1 MKKLAF
7 ALLLGCAA
15 GAAAQER
22 ASQFAHSGAITLE
35 GSESHYRF
43 PLPAAAYMG
52 IARRDLGDV
61 RVFNAAGEAVPYGF
75 VPLRA
80 KTIAPESRGSKLF
93 PLYGE
98 EAKGLDGVDMR
109 LEQSARGTIVHISP
123 PASSRRAPR
132 KLLGYLL
139 DTGEEKE
146 KPLFAALNLEWAAR
160 EPFTGFARVEASDDL
175 KRWALL
181 VDGAP
186 VLLLE
191 HEGARL
197 ERKRIEL
204 AGANARYLRLSFTG
218 VPPGFALKQVSLEL
232 RPDSTQPER
241 DWLGTPGTPDPRRPG
256 EYAFDTGGHFPVD
269 RMRFALPQP
278 NTVAH
283 AQLFARDRLEEPWQP
298 IAAATLYRLRRD
310 SRDLVNSDV
319 AVPPDG
325 RRYWLLKVDQR
336 GGGLGA
342 GELRL
347 EFGWIPHELVFAARG
362 AAPFNLA
369 YGMKTAKPGALP
381 LATIV
386 PGYKSGDPIPA
397 KMAAVSVL
405 APTARER
412 ASLFGD
418 PAAFVKAAVDSGEAK
433 IWALWASLVAGVLVL
448 GWMAF
453 RLLHQVGQNA
463 GDRNPE

>member
-1 MKKLAF
+1 MNRLAF
-7 ALLLGCAA
+7 ALLLACA
-15 GAAAQER
+15 GAGAQER
-22 ASQFAHSGAITLE
+22 AGQFAHAAAIALE

-43 PLPAAAYMG
+43 PLPAAAYLG

-61 RVFNAAGEAVPYGF
+61 RVFNAAGEAVPYAF
-75 VPLRA
+75 VPVQA

-109 LEQSARGTIVHISP
+109 LEQSARGTVVHISP

-132 KLLGYLL
+132 KLLGYLI
-139 DTGEEKE
+139 DTGEQKD
-146 KPLFAALNLEWAAR
+146 KPLLAALNLEWAAS

-175 KRWALL
+175 KRWTLL

-204 AGANARYLRLSFTG
+204 TAANARYLRLAFTG
-218 VPPGFALKQVSLEL
+218 VPPGFALKQVNLEL
-232 RPDSTQPER
+232 RPGETPPER
-241 DWLGTPGTPDPRRPG
+241 DWLGTPGAQDPRRPG
-256 EYAFDTGGHFPVD
+256 EYVFDTGGHFPVD
-269 RMRFALPQP
+269 RLRFAVPQP
-278 NTVAH
+278 NTVAR
-283 AQLFARDRLEEPWQP
+283 AQLLARDRPDEAWQP
-298 IAAATLYRLRRD
+298 VTPATLYRLRRD
-310 SRDLVNSDV
+310 SRDLLN
-319 AVPPDG
+319 PDIAIAPDA

-362 AAPFNLA
+362 ASPFSLA
-369 YGMKTAKPGALP
+369 YGMRTAKPGALP
-381 LATIV
+381 LATIL

-397 KMAAVSVL
+397 KMASVSVL
-405 APTARER
+405 APLTRER
-412 ASLFGD
+412 ASLTRD
-418 PAAFVKAAVDSGEAK
+418 PAGFIKEAFDSGEARK
-433 IWALWASLVAGVLVL
+433 WLLWAALVAGVLVL

-453 RLLHQVGQNA
+453 RLLRQA
-463 GDRNPE
+463 GESAGNRESE